1 MTLRPE
7 PVYLAGL
14 AGKRVAL
21 VGSAASAQGTGLGPE
36 IDAHDLVVRVN
47 WSAPV
52 PPALVPD
59 LGNRTDVLY
68 HVLRFNKQL
77 VTQADVRAWIRARV
91 GCVVSVHPARKRR
104 VGHFARL
111 AGAAIPLVA
120 MTDFRITM
128 ARRLGTVP
136 NTGICA
142 LAHLLS
148 ADVKEVSVYGFDF
161 YTTGH
166 WPGQRDETPEQ
177 AAAQAGIVT
186 GHNQPIQRAY
196 VAGLLRTD
204 QRLRVTKTLRD
215 ALGEV
220 A

>member
-1 MTLRPE
+1 MKLRPE
-7 PVYLAGL
+7 ADYLASL

-21 VGSAASAQGTGLGPE
+21 VGSAASVLGTGLGAE
-36 IDAHDLVVRVN
+36 VDGHDVVVRVN

-52 PPALVPD
+52 PPALVAD
-59 LGNRTDVLY
+59 IGSRTDVLY

-77 VTQADVRAWIRARV
+77 VTRADVRRWIRARV
-91 GCVVSVHPARKRR
+91 GCLVSVHPARKRR
-104 VGHFARL
+104 VRHFAAL
-111 AGAAIPLVA
+111 AGDAIPLVA
-120 MTDFRITM
+120 MTAFRINM
-128 ARRLGTVP
+128 ARSLGTVP
-136 NTGICA
+136 NTGVCA

-166 WPGQRDETPEQ
+166 WLGQRNETPAQ

-196 VAGLLRTD
+196 VAQLLRTD
-204 QRLRVTKTLRD
+204 PRLTVTQQLRD
-215 ALGEV
+215 ALGEQ